1 MYRSRDCRNW
11 ERRTNTPSPPG
22 RVWPFDQVRP
32 ECVCGDKR
40 FLGLVFYWINV
51 PVPGLPGS
59 QGQRCVMQVAE
70 LFFVEGELQCDR
82 NRSFE
87 LDLPA
92 GETVDYTPPL

>member
-1 MYRSRDCRNW
+1 
-11 ERRTNTPSPPG
+11 
-22 RVWPFDQVRP
+22 
-32 ECVCGDKR
+32 
-40 FLGLVFYWINV
+40 
-51 PVPGLPGS
+51 
-59 QGQRCVMQVAE
+59 MQVAE